1 MSIRYNI
8 LEAINDSR
16 DEFYYK
22 CNDIEQE
29 LFELRKLTD
38 NEDTIKKLEAL
49 ILEFNNIR
57 MEEYNRK

>member
-1 MSIRYNI
+1 MSIRHNI
-8 LEAINDSR
+8 LETIKEDR

-22 CNDIEQE
+22 CNDVEQE
-29 LFELRKLTD
+29 LLELKKLTD
-38 NEDTIKKLEAL
+38 NEDTIKKLEVL

>member
-1 MSIRYNI
+1 MSIGHNI
-8 LEAINDSR
+8 LETIKGDR

-29 LFELRKLTD
+29 LFELKKLTD
-38 NEDTIKKLEAL
+38 NKETIKKLEAM
-49 ILEFNNIR
+49 IVEFNNIR

>member
-8 LEAINDSR
+8 LETIKEDR

-29 LFELRKLTD
+29 LFALKAMTD
-38 NEDTIKKLEAL
+38 NEETIKKLEAM
-49 ILEFNNIR
+49 IVEFNNIR

>member
-1 MSIRYNI
+1 MSIRHNI
-8 LEAINDSR
+8 LETIKEDR

-29 LFELRKLTD
+29 LFELKKLTD
-38 NEDTIKKLEAL
+38 SEDTIKKLEAM
-49 ILEFNNIR
+49 IIEFNNIR

>member
-1 MSIRYNI
+1 MNIRHNI
-8 LEAINDSR
+8 LETIKEDK

-29 LFELRKLTD
+29 LFELKAMTD
-38 NEDTIKKLEAL
+38 NEDTIKKLEAM
-49 ILEFNNIR
+49 IIEFNNIR

>member
-1 MSIRYNI
+1 MSIRHNI
-8 LEAINDSR
+8 LEAIDDNR

-29 LFELRKLTD
+29 LLELKKLTD
-38 NEDTIKKLEAL
+38 NEDTIKRLEAM
-49 ILEFNNIR
+49 IIEFNNIR

>member
-1 MSIRYNI
+1 MSIRHNI
-8 LEAINDSR
+8 LEAINDNR

-29 LFELRKLTD
+29 LFELKKLTD
-38 NEDTIKKLEAL
+38 NEETIKKLEAM
-49 ILEFNNIR
+49 IIEFNNIR

>member
-1 MSIRYNI
+1 MSIRHNI
-8 LEAINDSR
+8 LEVINNNK

-29 LFELRKLTD
+29 LFELKKLTD
-38 NEDTIKKLEAL
+38 NKDTIKRLEAM
-49 ILEFNNIR
+49 IIEFNNIR